1 MGTEKTNCSLMAKE
15 MLIVALV
22 FLYCG
27 IAVASAPCVDKE
39 LAKALAYGADA
50 AINVFVHDEQNHPIT
65 GACVCGLLTPSGT
78 PKPESAWRSIR

>member
-1 MGTEKTNCSLMAKE
+1 MAKE
-15 MLIVALV
+15 MLIVVLV

-27 IAVASAPCVDKE
+27 IAVADTPSVDKE

>member
-1 MGTEKTNCSLMAKE
+1 MPQMKSVEKTLMMAFAGA
-15 MLIVALV
+15 IAAS
-22 FLYCG
+22 FCCG
-27 IAVASAPCVDKE
+27 LSVTPSVDKE
-39 LAKALAYGADA
+39 LANALAYGADA

>member
-1 MGTEKTNCSLMAKE
+1 MAKE
-15 MLIVALV
+15 MLIVVLV

-27 IAVASAPCVDKE
+27 IAVADTPSVDMG
-39 LAKALAYGADA
+39 LANALAYGADA